1 MLDKVK
7 DMKVQKKLSYCF
19 TLVVCI
25 ASISGLLGLVTLLY
39 TNFSYSNAL
48 VANGFSQGDI
58 GMFNTYV
65 SKMPA
70 ILRQMIL
77 ITDEETLQSLSAEE
91 AEARENL
98 QVRYEAML
106 ENCNT
111 KEELEYTS
119 RITELL
125 PQYLTVTAELKQL
138 ALENRNEEAV
148 TYMTGTVKP
157 VLTELTT
164 VAEDLMDL
172 NVEMGDATSS
182 KLSRN
187 SYLMIVLILIVT
199 VIAVFVSMKLAKFA
213 TGLFVEPINNVMNAT
228 AELAKGNL
236 NIDIHK
242 VHNDEIG
249 DMTESFNE
257 AITMLKQCIS
267 ELEIALDEVA
277 GGDFNITANVSGFRG
292 DFEVL
297 GSSVTTITDRLSDT
311 LQNISES
318 SQQVALGATQLAE
331 SSQTLAEGATDQAAS
346 VEELT
351 ATIQNITENVVETTA
366 RANQSSKDAASFR
379 EEAEKSNEDIKQ
391 LNNAMEKI
399 NETSKAIANIIG
411 DIEDIASQTN
421 LLSLNA
427 SIEAARAGEAG
438 RGFAV
443 VADQIGKLATDSAA
457 SAVKTKD
464 LIENSLKEIEL
475 GNEITG
481 KTTAAIE
488 SVING
493 ISMLASSTKEISN
506 LSDAQA
512 DSMKQLELAVEQIA
526 NVIQNNSA
534 SAQETS
540 ATSQELSAQSTNL
553 EELVGQFRLKY

>member
-7 DMKVQKKLSYCF
+7 EMKVRDKLAYCF

-39 TNFSYSNAL
+39 TNYSYSNAL

-58 GMFNTYV
+58 GMFNTYLN
-65 SKMPA
+65 KMPA
-70 ILRQMIL
+70 IIRQMIL
-77 ITDEETLQSLSAEE
+77 VSDEATLQTLSAEE
-91 AEARENL
+91 ADARAKMQE
-98 QVRYEAML
+98 RYEEML
-106 ENCNT
+106 VNCTT
-111 KEELEYTS
+111 KAESEYTS
-119 RITELL
+119 RIIDLL
-125 PQYLTVTAELKQL
+125 PEYLTVTEELKQM
-138 ALENRNEEAV
+138 ALEDRDDEAV
-148 TYMTGTVKP
+148 VYMTNTVKP
-157 VLTELTT
+157 ILTELQTA
-164 VAEDLMDL
+164 AEDLMNL
-172 NVEMGDATSS
+172 NVEMGDTTSS

-199 VIAVFVSMKLAKFA
+199 VVAVIISTRLAKFA
-213 TGLFVEPINNVMNAT
+213 TALFVEPINSVMNAT

-277 GGDFNITANVSGFRG
+277 GGDFNITANVSDFRG

-297 GSSVTTITDRLSDT
+297 GSSVTTIADRLSDT
-311 LQNISES
+311 LKNINES

-351 ATIQNITENVVETTA
+351 ATIQNITENVVETTE
-366 RANQSSKDAASFR
+366 RANQSSRDAENFR
-379 EEAEKSNEDIKQ
+379 DEAEKSNEDIKQ
-391 LNNAMEKI
+391 LNSAMERI
-399 NETSKAIANIIG
+399 NETSTAIANIIG

-457 SAVKTKD
+457 SAVKTKN

-493 ISMLASSTKEISN
+493 ISMLASSTKEISS

-540 ATSQELSAQSTNL
+540 ATSQELSAQSTTL
-553 EELVGQFRLKY
+553 EELVGQFRLKR

>member
-1 MLDKVK
+1 MLNKVK

-19 TLVVCI
+19 TMVVCI
-25 ASISGLLGLVTLLY
+25 ASISGLLGLVALLY

-48 VANGFSQGDI
+48 VANGFSQGEI
-58 GMFNTYV
+58 GMFNTYLN
-65 SKMPA
+65 KMPA

-77 ITDEETLQSLSAEE
+77 VSDEAALQSLSAEE
-91 AEARENL
+91 TDAKTKMQEK
-98 QVRYEAML
+98 YEEML
-106 ENCNT
+106 INCNT
-111 KEELEYTS
+111 KEESEYTS
-119 RITELL
+119 LITDLL
-125 PQYLTVTAELKQL
+125 PEYITATDELKQM
-138 ALENRNEEAV
+138 ALDNRNDEAV
-148 TYMTGTVKP
+148 AFMTNTVKP
-157 VLTELTT
+157 LLTELQTA
-164 VAEDLMDL
+164 AEDLMNL
-172 NVEMGDATSS
+172 NVQMGNKTSS
-182 KLSRN
+182 TLSRN
-187 SYLMIVLILIVT
+187 SYLLIALILLIT
-199 VIAVFVSMKLAKFA
+199 VAAVIISTKLAKFV

-242 VHNDEIG
+242 EYNDEIG

-257 AITMLKQCIS
+257 AITMLQQCIS
-267 ELEIALDEVA
+267 ELEIGLDQVA
-277 GGDFNITANVSGFRG
+277 GGDFNITANMDIFRG

-297 GSSVTTITDRLSDT
+297 GSSLTTITDRLSYT
-311 LQNISES
+311 LKDINES
-318 SQQVALGATQLAE
+318 SEQVALGATQLAE

-351 ATIQNITENVVETTA
+351 ATIQNITENVVETTE
-366 RANQSSKDAASFR
+366 RANESSQNAENFR

-391 LNNAMEKI
+391 LNIEMEKI
-399 NETSKAIANIIG
+399 NETSNAIANIIG

-427 SIEAARAGEAG
+427 SIEAARAGDAG
-438 RGFAV
+438 KGFAV

-464 LIENSLKEIEL
+464 LIENAITEIEF
-475 GNEITG
+475 GNEITK
-481 KTTAAIE
+481 KTTTTIE
-488 SVING
+488 SIING
-493 ISMLASSTKEISN
+493 ISMLAGSTKEISD

-512 DSMKQLELAVEQIA
+512 DAMKQLELAVEQIA

-553 EELVGQFRLKY
+553 EELVAQFRLKD